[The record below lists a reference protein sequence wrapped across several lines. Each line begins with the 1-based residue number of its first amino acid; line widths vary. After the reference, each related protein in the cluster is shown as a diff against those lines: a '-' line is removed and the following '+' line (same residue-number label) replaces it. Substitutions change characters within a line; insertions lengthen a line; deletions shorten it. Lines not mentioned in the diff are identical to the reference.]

1 MQELGLREEAG
12 LPEGNSHSPEKSS
25 KDLSWNQTPR
35 PFLLFTDSGGDN
47 HGTTGPKIAAL
58 QVMGATKA
66 QDHSIPNFPMY
77 LIGDVR
83 DNTLAAV
90 PLASMTLLALVV

>member
-1 MQELGLREEAG
+1 MKNRQKTSAG
-12 LPEGNSHSPEKSS
+12 TKPP
-25 KDLSWNQTPR
+25 DR
-35 PFLLFTDSGGDN
+35 FLLFTDSGGDN

-66 QDHSIPNFPMY
+66 QDYSIPNFPVY